1 MTNESLTNPEAGASV
16 ILGGSAVACG
26 KCGKQSQRE
35 KEGEDQGRG
44 QESDVPVRSTEGLLE
59 AEDTAAA
66 HPKPQAPRSRCSGYT
81 RDLGASP
88 W

>member
-1 MTNESLTNPEAGASV
+1 MT
-16 ILGGSAVACG
+16 LGGSTAACG
-26 KCGKQSQRE
+26 KCREQSQWE

-44 QESDVPVRSTEGLLE
+44 QERDVPVRSTEGLLE

-66 HPKPQAPRSRCSGYT
+66 HPKPQAPWSHCSGYT
-81 RDLGASP
+81 MDLGASP